1 MKRIRALGL
10 IGAILV
16 LVLGIESSIVIAFFG
31 YYTPFC
37 CLYFP
42 MHPVMAHQIYHYPFY
57 PYMIMQMTI
66 SLISGL
72 IGIAAYFVDDKMV
85 SGILFIVAA
94 FSSIPV
100 FFGGFGIGF
109 VLLIVAGII
118 TLLT

>member
-16 LVLGIESSIVIAFFG
+16 LILGIESSIVIAFFG

-42 MHPVMAHQIYHYPFY
+42 MHPMATRPFY

-66 SLISGL
+66 TLISGL
-72 IGIAAYFVDDKMV
+72 IGIAAYFIDDKMV

-109 VLLIVAGII
+109 VLLIIAGII